1 VEVIVPAAAPGGVDV
16 EDPVN
21 KPKVEQTRDAEA
33 IPGGGITSRV
43 PESIPRFTLAEALAV
58 LAVALGIFL
67 VWRTSSS
74 LLIIF
79 AGILLASFL
88 DSCALALGRVVPVG
102 RVWRLSLVIV
112 VMAGLMVIGA
122 IWGARKLP
130 EQVSLLIRVMDTQLD
145 VLQQHLLAYGVDL
158 FGPEGGRDLSLWF
171 PDHDKLF
178 GHAQSAV
185 GTTASVLAN
194 TLVVM
199 FLGLLFSF
207 HPSGYRD
214 GLVLLV
220 RPSSRQRVAAVLDE
234 MGDVLRSWLVGQ
246 LIRIVLMGVCVWL
259 ALYLMG
265 IPGAFLLGAQ
275 AGASNF
281 VPYLGPILAGIPVG
295 LVAMPLGFSKLI
307 WAIGIYT
314 AIQSIEGYVI
324 GPLIQRRT
332 AQLSPAWTLVA
343 IVLFGSVFGVLGI
356 ALAVPLFAVGRVAV
370 LRLYVED
377 WLGDDH
383 SQCFVSAGHEEQNR
397 KQIVD
402 LSMKAAQP

>member
-1 VEVIVPAAAPGGVDV
+1 MVEVFVPAAAPGGADV

-21 KPKVEQTRDAEA
+21 KLKVEQTRDAEA
-33 IPGGGITSRV
+33 IPGGGISSRV

-88 DSCALALGRVVPVG
+88 DSCALALGRAVPVG

-112 VMAGLMVIGA
+112 VMAGLIVISA

-130 EQVSLLIRVMDTQLD
+130 EQASLLIRVMDTQLD
-145 VLQQHLLAYGVDL
+145 VLQQHLLAFGVDL
-158 FGPEGGRDLSLWF
+158 FGPEGSRDLSRWF

-281 VPYLGPILAGIPVG
+281 VPYLGPILAGIPIG

-314 AIQSIEGYVI
+314 VIQSIEGYVI
-324 GPLIQRRT
+324 GPLIQRQT
-332 AQLSPAWTLVA
+332 AELSPAWTLVA
-343 IVLFGSVFGVLGI
+343 IVLFGSLFGVMGI

-370 LRLYVED
+370 LRFYVED

-383 SQCFVSAGHEEQNR
+383 SQCLVRE
-397 KQIVD
+397 V
-402 LSMKAAQP
+402 

>member
-1 VEVIVPAAAPGGVDV
+1 MDVFVSAGAPGGADV

-21 KPKVEQTRDAEA
+21 KIKVEQTRDVEA
-33 IPGGGITSRV
+33 IPGEGIAPII
-43 PESIPRFTLAEALAV
+43 PEPIPRFTLAEALGV
-58 LAVALGIFL
+58 LAVALGIFI

-74 LLIIF
+74 LLVIF
-79 AGILLASFL
+79 AGVLLASFI
-88 DSCALALGRVVPVG
+88 DSCALALGRIVPVG

-122 IWGARKLP
+122 VSGARKLP
-130 EQVSLLIRVMDTQLD
+130 EQAALLIRVMDTQLD
-145 VLQQHLLAYGVDL
+145 VLQQNLLAFGVDL
-158 FGPEGGRDLSLWF
+158 FGPEGGRDFSRWF

-194 TLVVM
+194 TLVVL

-207 HPSGYRD
+207 HPSAYRD
-214 GLVLLV
+214 GVVLLV
-220 RPSSRQRVAAVLDE
+220 RPSSRQRVAGVLDE

-259 ALYLMG
+259 ALYLLG

-281 VPYLGPILAGIPVG
+281 VPYLGPILAGIPIG
-295 LVAMPLGFSKLI
+295 LVAMPLGLSKMI
-307 WAIGIYT
+307 WAVGIYT

-343 IVLFGSVFGVLGI
+343 IVLFGSLFGALGI
-356 ALAVPLFAVGRVAV
+356 ALALPLFAVGRIAV

-377 WLGDDH
+377 WLGDDR
-383 SQCFVSAGHEEQNR
+383 SA
-397 KQIVD
+397 
-402 LSMKAAQP
+402 LSESIGNKSASGSSTGV

>member
-1 VEVIVPAAAPGGVDV
+1 MDVFVPAGAPGGADV
-16 EDPVN
+16 EDSVN
-21 KPKVEQTRDAEA
+21 KIKVEQTRDVEA
-33 IPGGGITSRV
+33 IPGEGIAPII
-43 PESIPRFTLAEALAV
+43 PEPIPRFTLAEALCV
-58 LAVALGIFL
+58 LAVALGIFI

-79 AGILLASFL
+79 AGILLASFI
-88 DSCALALGRVVPVG
+88 DSCALALGRVVPIG
-102 RVWRLSLVIV
+102 RVWRLSFVIV
-112 VMAGLMVIGA
+112 VMAGLMVIGV
-122 IWGARKLP
+122 ISGARKLP
-130 EQVSLLIRVMDTQLD
+130 EQAGLLIRVMDTQLD
-145 VLQQHLLAYGVDL
+145 VLQQNLLAFGVDL
-158 FGPEGGRDLSLWF
+158 FGPEGGRDFSRWF

-194 TLVVM
+194 TLVVL

-207 HPSGYRD
+207 HPSTYRD

-220 RPSSRQRVAAVLDE
+220 RPSSRHRVAAVLDE
-234 MGDVLRSWLVGQ
+234 MGDVLRSWLFGQ

-259 ALYLMG
+259 ALYLLG

-281 VPYLGPILAGIPVG
+281 VPYLGPILAGIPIG

-307 WAIGIYT
+307 WALGIYT

-343 IVLFGSVFGVLGI
+343 IVLFGSLFGALGI
-356 ALAVPLFAVGRVAV
+356 ALALPLLAVGRIAV

-377 WLGDDH
+377 WLGDDR
-383 SQCFVSAGHEEQNR
+383 SQCLVGAHEE
-397 KQIVD
+397 
-402 LSMKAAQP
+402 

>member
-1 VEVIVPAAAPGGVDV
+1 MDVFVSAGAPGGADV

-21 KPKVEQTRDAEA
+21 KIKVEQTRDVEA
-33 IPGGGITSRV
+33 IPGEGIAPII
-43 PESIPRFTLAEALAV
+43 PEPIPRFTLAEALGV
-58 LAVALGIFL
+58 LAVALGIFI

-74 LLIIF
+74 LLVIF
-79 AGILLASFL
+79 AGVLLASFI
-88 DSCALALGRVVPVG
+88 DSCALALGRIVPVG

-122 IWGARKLP
+122 VSGARKLP
-130 EQVSLLIRVMDTQLD
+130 EQAALLIRVMDTQLE
-145 VLQQHLLAYGVDL
+145 VLQQNLLAFGVDL
-158 FGPEGGRDLSLWF
+158 FGPEGGRDFSRWF

-194 TLVVM
+194 TLVVL

-207 HPSGYRD
+207 HPSAYRD
-214 GLVLLV
+214 GVVLLV
-220 RPSSRQRVAAVLDE
+220 RPSSRQRVAGVLDE

-259 ALYLMG
+259 ALYLLG

-281 VPYLGPILAGIPVG
+281 VPYLGPILAGIPIG
-295 LVAMPLGFSKLI
+295 LVAMPLGLSKMI
-307 WAIGIYT
+307 WAVGIYT

-343 IVLFGSVFGVLGI
+343 IVLFGSLFGALGI
-356 ALAVPLFAVGRVAV
+356 ALALPLFAVGRIAV

-377 WLGDDH
+377 WLGDDR
-383 SQCFVSAGHEEQNR
+383 SA
-397 KQIVD
+397 
-402 LSMKAAQP
+402 LSESIGNKSASGSSTGV

>member
-1 VEVIVPAAAPGGVDV
+1 MDVFVSAGAPGGADV

-21 KPKVEQTRDAEA
+21 KIKVEQTRDVEA
-33 IPGGGITSRV
+33 IPGEGIAPII
-43 PESIPRFTLAEALAV
+43 PEPIPRVTLAEALGV
-58 LAVALGIFL
+58 LAVALGIFI

-74 LLIIF
+74 LLVIF
-79 AGILLASFL
+79 AGVLLASFI
-88 DSCALALGRVVPVG
+88 DSCALALGRIVPVG

-122 IWGARKLP
+122 VSGARKLP
-130 EQVSLLIRVMDTQLD
+130 EQAALLIRVMDTQLD
-145 VLQQHLLAYGVDL
+145 VLQQNLLAFGVDL
-158 FGPEGGRDLSLWF
+158 FGPEGGRDFSRWF

-194 TLVVM
+194 TLVVL

-207 HPSGYRD
+207 HPSAYRD
-214 GLVLLV
+214 GVVLLV
-220 RPSSRQRVAAVLDE
+220 RPSSRQRVAGVLDE

-259 ALYLMG
+259 ALYLLG

-281 VPYLGPILAGIPVG
+281 VPYLGPILAGIPIG
-295 LVAMPLGFSKLI
+295 LVAMPLGLSKMI
-307 WAIGIYT
+307 WAVGIYT

-343 IVLFGSVFGVLGI
+343 IVLFGSLFGALGI
-356 ALAVPLFAVGRVAV
+356 ALALPLFAVGRIAV

-377 WLGDDH
+377 WLGDDR
-383 SQCFVSAGHEEQNR
+383 SA
-397 KQIVD
+397 
-402 LSMKAAQP
+402 LSESIGNKSASGSSTGV